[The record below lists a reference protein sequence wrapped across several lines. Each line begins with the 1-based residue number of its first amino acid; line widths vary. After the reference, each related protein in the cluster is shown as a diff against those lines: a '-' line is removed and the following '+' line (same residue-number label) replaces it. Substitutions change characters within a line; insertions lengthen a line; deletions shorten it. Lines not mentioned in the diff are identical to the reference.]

1 MTRTLA
7 VLSGELIIWLIL
19 ISSNNSGAKKQ
30 NIISKME
37 EEDLLILIEE
47 KALEIDILRSE
58 FEEFQCDSKEYEAE
72 LELEVTGK
80 EK

>member
-1 MTRTLA
+1 
-7 VLSGELIIWLIL
+7 
-19 ISSNNSGAKKQ
+19 
-30 NIISKME
+30 ME